1 LPAKITVIYQWVN
14 LIMEVILEAKLKLLA
29 TLVGENRE
37 NIGFLV

>member
-1 LPAKITVIYQWVN
+1 
-14 LIMEVILEAKLKLLA
+14 MEVILEAKLKLLA